1 MEKTLAEATH
11 EEYIHATY
19 LEEALR
25 QKGAVP
31 HDYQPVLEFWS
42 IGVLGFKCITPSLHY
57 SNTPDST
64 TLSLVK
70 LLDKAALV
78 QFCHEARIGK
88 LLRLV
93 TPDIVA
99 RHCDVLEAYL
109 HPRMI
114 GIGRWNKHL

>member
-1 MEKTLAEATH
+1 MHRIRQPALLAGT
-11 EEYIHATY
+11 
-19 LEEALR
+19 
-25 QKGAVP
+25 G
-31 HDYQPVLEFWS
+31 VLEYRS
-42 IGVLGFKCITPSLHY
+42 IGFLMHY
-57 SNTPDST
+57 SITRLLQYPDST

-70 LLDKAALV
+70 LLDKAALI
-78 QFCHEARIGK
+78 QFRHEAGIGK

-99 RHCDVLEAYL
+99 RHRDVLEAYL